1 MDQSDRVGW
10 ETVCCAQ
17 LPDKIAATDWRTL
30 VVTRGPGDRG
40 DRVDSWRGRH
50 QALAELET
58 VKDSKFLVND
68 SNQ

>member
-1 MDQSDRVGW
+1 VCAAAGQDCSYRLEDFGGAHGDQGIGVTGSIVG
-10 ETVCCAQ
+10 
-17 LPDKIAATDWRTL
+17 
-30 VVTRGPGDRG
+30 G
-40 DRVDSWRGRH
+40 GRH